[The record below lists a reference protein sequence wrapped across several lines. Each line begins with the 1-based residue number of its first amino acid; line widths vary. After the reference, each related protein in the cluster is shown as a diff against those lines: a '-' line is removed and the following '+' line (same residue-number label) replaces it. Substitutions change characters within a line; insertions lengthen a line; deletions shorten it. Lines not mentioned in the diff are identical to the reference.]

1 MCFHELA
8 VYNGPPRML
17 VFSRSDM
24 GKRCD
29 CPFFLHPLFVIVNPN
44 PASQASVVQYRLI
57 HRKNH
62 STVTSYSLIAIL
74 HHLFFLK
81 RRDCFCIPLYIH
93 ILEHVPELLICRLF
107 FILAF
112 IIAFP
117 CEVLKS
123 ECNQN
128 KLSTR
133 FSFLQAIAKGW
144 DLYLIINS

>member
-8 VYNGPPRML
+8 VYKGPPRML

-74 HHLFFLK
+74 HHLFFSQAQ
-81 RRDCFCIPLYIH
+81 
-93 ILEHVPELLICRLF
+93 RLF
-107 FILAF
+107 SHS
-112 IIAFP
+112 IIYSYPLTCSGATDLPVVFYFGIYN
-117 CEVLKS
+117 C
-123 ECNQN
+123 
-128 KLSTR
+128 
-133 FSFLQAIAKGW
+133 FSL
-144 DLYLIINS
+144 

>member
-57 HRKNH
+57 HRKTH

-81 RRDCFCIPLYIH
+81 RRDCFHIPLYIH
-93 ILEHVPELLICRLF
+93 NNPLTCSGATDLPVVFYFGIYNC
-107 FILAF
+107 
-112 IIAFP
+112 
-117 CEVLKS
+117 
-123 ECNQN
+123 
-128 KLSTR
+128 
-133 FSFLQAIAKGW
+133 FSL
-144 DLYLIINS
+144 